1 LATIQAILLGLLLAG
16 AAFLTGNVAQAS
28 VDPAEALI
36 TELMCPTTSH
46 YEPLATSNSPD
57 AAWMRGF
64 IRSKFDEG
72 WPRQRVVDTLVR
84 QYGAGILPAPPKE
97 GFSLAAWITPLV
109 TMLGGVAA
117 VGFVLTR
124 WLRERKRQDAYL
136 DAEIARNI
144 DESDMQRY
152 EAQLL
157 KELEQFE

>member
-1 LATIQAILLGLLLAG
+1 LATIQAIVLGLLLA
-16 AAFLTGNVAQAS
+16 AAGLTGTVAQAA

-36 TELMCPTTSH
+36 SELMCPVSNH
-46 YEPLATSNSPD
+46 YQPLATSSSPD

-64 IRSKFDEG
+64 IRSKFEEG
-72 WPRQRVVDTLVR
+72 WPRQRVIDTLVR
-84 QYGAGILPAPPKE
+84 QYGERILPAPAKE

-109 TMLGGVAA
+109 TIVGGVAV
-117 VGFVLTR
+117 VGIVLTR

-136 DAEIARNI
+136 DAEIARDI

-157 KELEQFE
+157 RELEQFE